1 MASTFGC
8 QTLRSIARGY
18 VAVNRTLR
26 PGTALSPYS
35 GNARRGAEQSGIM
48 RGNSGET
55 RVSPSPVAALGSAV
69 LRGLSELGRA
79 ALMLAAA
86 LRWVLRGRLEIR
98 ETVVQINR
106 IGIESVPVVLITGAF
121 SGMVLAYQTARQ
133 LADFGGQGF
142 VGGLVGLSIA
152 REAAPVFT
160 AITAAGRVG
169 AGMAAEIGTMAVTE
183 QIDALR
189 VLATDPVRYLVV
201 PRLLA
206 AALALPILTAFAN
219 VVGGAG
225 GYAVATA
232 AGISGAAFMSSVQR
246 FLWPYDIVVGLI
258 KAVFFGLII
267 ASVGCYRGLH
277 TTGGA
282 DGVGR
287 ATTGA
292 VVVAIVLIL
301 VFNYFL
307 DMIFF

>member
-1 MASTFGC
+1 MQGNP
-8 QTLRSIARGY
+8 REIRG
-18 VAVNRTLR
+18 
-26 PGTALSPYS
+26 S
-35 GNARRGAEQSGIM
+35 Q
-48 RGNSGET
+48 
-55 RVSPSPVAALGSAV
+55 SPVAAIGRTV

-79 ALMLAAA
+79 SLMATAAI
-86 LRWVLRGRLEIR
+86 RWVLRGRLEIR
-98 ETVVQINR
+98 ETVVQMSR
-106 IGIESVPVVLITGAF
+106 IGVESVPVVLITGAF
-121 SGMVLAYQTARQ
+121 SGMVLAFQTARQ
-133 LADFGGQGF
+133 LAEFGGQGF
-142 VGGLVGLSIA
+142 VGGLVGLSVA

-169 AGMAAEIGTMAVTE
+169 AGIAAEIGTMAVTE

-206 AALALPILTAFAN
+206 AALALPILTIFAN
-219 VVGGAG
+219 VVGGVG

-232 AGISGAAFMSSVQR
+232 AGISGGAFVSSLQR
-246 FLWPYDIVVGLI
+246 FLWPYDLVIGLI

-267 ASVGCYRGLH
+267 ASVGCYRGLNAS
-277 TTGGA
+277 GGA

-292 VVVAIVLIL
+292 VVVSIVLIL

-307 DMIFF
+307 DLIFF

>member
-1 MASTFGC
+1 MWEKPSG
-8 QTLRSIARGY
+8 ARGS
-18 VAVNRTLR
+18 R
-26 PGTALSPYS
+26 
-35 GNARRGAEQSGIM
+35 
-48 RGNSGET
+48 
-55 RVSPSPVAALGSAV
+55 SPVSALGSAV
-69 LRGLSELGRA
+69 LHGLSELGQA
-79 ALMLAAA
+79 AFMLAAA
-86 LRWVLRGRLEIR
+86 LRWVLRGRLELR
-98 ETVVQINR
+98 ETMVQLNR
-106 IGIESVPVVLITGAF
+106 IGVESIPVVLVTGAF
-121 SGMVLAYQTARQ
+121 AGMVLAYQTARQ
-133 LADFGGQGF
+133 LAQFGGQGF

-169 AGMAAEIGTMAVTE
+169 AGMAAEIGTMVVTE
-183 QIDALR
+183 QVDALR

-201 PRLLA
+201 PRLVA

-219 VVGGAG
+219 VIGGVG

-232 AGISGAAFMSSVQR
+232 AGVSAGAFLSSLQR
-246 FLWPYDIVVGLI
+246 FLWPYDLVVGLI

-267 ASVGCYRGLH
+267 ASVGCYRGLN

-301 VFNYFL
+301 VFNYLL
-307 DMIFF
+307 DMLFF

>member
-1 MASTFGC
+1 M
-8 QTLRSIARGY
+8 RPSIANGWPWRR
-18 VAVNRTLR
+18 APRR
-26 PGTALSPYS
+26 
-35 GNARRGAEQSGIM
+35 GNACQDTEQIGSMRENPSSARGS
-48 RGNSGET
+48 R
-55 RVSPSPVAALGSAV
+55 SPVAALGRAV
-69 LRGLSELGRA
+69 LHGLSELGQA

-98 ETVVQINR
+98 ETVVQLNR
-106 IGIESVPVVLITGAF
+106 IGVESIPVVLITGAF
-121 SGMVLAYQTARQ
+121 AGMVLAFQSARQ
-133 LADFGGQGF
+133 LADFGAQGF

-169 AGMAAEIGTMAVTE
+169 AGIAAEIGTMAVTE

-201 PRLLA
+201 PRLAA
-206 AALALPILTAFAN
+206 AALALPILTVFAN

-232 AGISGAAFMSSVQR
+232 AGISGGAFLSSLQR

-277 TTGGA
+277 ATGGA

-292 VVVAIVLIL
+292 VVVAIVLVL

-307 DMIFF
+307 DLIFF